1 MKTTDIISV
10 ILAILSVTLCVHW
23 AEARGNYRFNLD
35 QKWRQVQTEQERQE
49 RQWKSI
55 EREAEG
61 LEGKT
66 DSAGDTIRLAP
77 SGSRQGQNP

>member
-10 ILAILSVTLCVHW
+10 ILAILTVTLCVHW
-23 AEARGNYRFNLD
+23 AEAGGNHRFNLD
-35 QKWRQVQTEQERQE
+35 QKWKQVQAEEERQE
-49 RQWKSI
+49 RQWRSI